1 MTTAALLLLGLA
13 ALLPIV
19 FGVRYL
25 LTKEFMPY
33 HAVVAGKAWTEL
45 DGGVQTIVLG
55 MLRIVGGG
63 LISYGLATLW
73 LLLPLSRGEPWAI
86 WAILTTS
93 AASIGSTLF
102 VTVWLRKVQPKANTP
117 IAPTAVCLALV
128 LAGVGA
134 ALLQ

>member
-1 MTTAALLLLGLA
+1 MTTTALLLLGLA

-25 LTKEFMPY
+25 LTKDFMPY

-73 LLLPLSRGEPWAI
+73 FLLPLSRGEPWAI
-86 WAILTTS
+86 WAILTG
-93 AASIGSTLF
+93 ATLY